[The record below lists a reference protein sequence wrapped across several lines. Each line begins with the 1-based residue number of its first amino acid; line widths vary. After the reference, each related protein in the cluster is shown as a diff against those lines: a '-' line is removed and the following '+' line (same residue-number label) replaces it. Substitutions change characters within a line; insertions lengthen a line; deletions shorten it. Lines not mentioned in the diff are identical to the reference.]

1 VLFYNEPNFEE
12 SFADKLLMLFAGDP
26 LSDQAK
32 YKSVAQIAR
41 TPVTVTRNTSPFRNE
56 TKWKRC
62 EWLKNINQKLSPFTL
77 VYLLDKYEIKSN

>member
-1 VLFYNEPNFEE
+1 LAIVSISVLFYNEPNFEA

-41 TPVTVTRNTSPFRNE
+41 TPLIVTRNTSPFRNE
-56 TKWKRC
+56 TKWND
-62 EWLKNINQKLSPFTL
+62 NISLQVETM
-77 VYLLDKYEIKSN
+77 